1 MKLQAYQAVAIIMS
15 AVAVATV
22 IELIRRRRIQDALW
36 LPWLLAALMPV
47 LLGLWTHP
55 WAWLAH
61 QLGILYEPLLLVAIA
76 SLLSFGMLLHLSV
89 VVSTLIG
96 QNMRLAQEVALLRE
110 ELERV
115 ARPHPEDVAG
125 DSMPVS

>member
-15 AVAVATV
+15 AAAVATV
-22 IELIRRRRIQDALW
+22 VELIRRRRIQDALW
-36 LPWLLAALMPV
+36 LPWLLAALMPA
-47 LLGLWTHP
+47 LLGLWTRP

-61 QLGILYEPLLLVAIA
+61 QLGILYEPLLLVALA
-76 SLLSFGMLLHLSV
+76 SLVSFGLLLHLSV

-110 ELERV
+110 ELDRV
-115 ARPHPEDVAG
+115 ARPHPESVASG
-125 DSMPVS
+125 RLPVS